1 MKTNNRFNLKL
12 MLLCALQICSISLS
26 ARWVWY
32 QPAPVV
38 VYQEP
43 TVADAIVGGA
53 FGIGC
58 GIAAIVHHQKE
69 KKQYKEYIQTFRDMG
84 YTTGQAKIYA
94 KMAMNNPEG
103 LRAVVRSIDQEKL
116 VQTKV
121 IARDAEIEKL
131 HDQNLQVKQESHD
144 QKLQEMSH
152 EYKLKLLTYLVL
164 LLTTIIIFGIGFLL
178 YRKR

>member
-1 MKTNNRFNLKL
+1 MNFNNRFNLKL
-12 MLLCALQICSISLS
+12 ILLCALQMCSLSMS

-43 TVADAIVGGA
+43 SGAEVVAAGIVGL
-53 FGIGC
+53 GC
-58 GIAAIVHHQKE
+58 GIAAIVDHQK
-69 KKQYKEYIQTFRDMG
+69 KKQQHKEYIQTFKDMG
-84 YTTGQAKIYA
+84 YTAGQAKIYA

-103 LRAVVRSIDQEKL
+103 LQAVVRSIDQEKL
-116 VQTKV
+116 VQQKLM
-121 IARDAEIEKL
+121 AREAEIQKL
-131 HDQNLQVKQESHD
+131 HAQNVQVKQESHE

-164 LLTTIIIFGIGFLL
+164 LLMTIIVFGVGFLL
-178 YRKR
+178 FRKK